1 MTAEKDYKK
10 ECGKLMRSLG
20 VARKKIETLEA
31 QLAEETAKGD
41 AYQQL
46 QDINMAMITAI
57 VRKVG
62 EITVEQELINETLE
76 KGIHTNVLFD
86 DEAYAYVLS
95 VKEEETEE

>member
-31 QLAEETAKGD
+31 QLAAEAAKGD

-46 QDINMAMITAI
+46 QDINLAMITAI

-62 EITVEQELINETLE
+62 EVTVEQELINEMLE
-76 KGIHTNVLFD
+76 KGVRADVFFD
-86 DEAYAYVLS
+86 DEACAYVLS
-95 VKEEETEE
+95 AHEETTEE

>member
-57 VRKVG
+57 VRKLG
-62 EITVEQELINETLE
+62 EVTVEQELINETLE
-76 KGIHTNVLFD
+76 KGIQTSVLFD

-95 VKEEETEE
+95 VKEETEE

>member
-41 AYQQL
+41 AYQQM

-57 VRKVG
+57 VRKLG
-62 EITVEQELINETLE
+62 EVTVEQELINETLE
-76 KGIHTNVLFD
+76 KGIQTSVLFD

-95 VKEEETEE
+95 VKEETEE

>member
-76 KGIHTNVLFD
+76 KGIQTSVLFD
-86 DEAYAYVLS
+86 DDAYAYVLS
-95 VKEEETEE
+95 VKEETEE